1 MAVELIS
8 FNLCPFV
15 QRSVITLQEK
25 GADYTVT
32 YIDLAEPPEWFLA
45 ISPFGKV
52 PVLRDRGAVVFES
65 AVINEYVD
73 EIHPPSLHPED
84 ALEKAVN
91 RAWIEFG
98 SDLIMKQYAL
108 STAADDD
115 AFEGSRHQVVRALAQ
130 LEQQLAANRES
141 AAEAGPWF
149 NGARHSLVDTAFAP
163 LFQRFE
169 LLEEWHPLD
178 LYEGLPNVAAWHRA
192 LLARPT
198 TAGSVDPDFAAQWRA
213 YIAATGG
220 YAASVYGG

>member
-1 MAVELIS
+1 MAIELIS

-25 GADYTVT
+25 QAAYTVT
-32 YIDLAEPPEWFLA
+32 YIDLASPPDWFRA

-52 PVLRDRGAVVFES
+52 PVLRDGEEVVFES

-73 EIHPPSLHPED
+73 EIHPPSLHPAD
-84 ALEKAVN
+84 PLEKAVN

-108 STAADDD
+108 STAADED
-115 AFEGSRHQVVRALAQ
+115 AFEGSQHQVVTALAQ
-130 LEQQLAANRES
+130 LEQQLAANGGKAREP
-141 AAEAGPWF
+141 GPWF
-149 NGARHSLVDTAFAP
+149 NGAHYALIDAAFAP
-163 LFQRFE
+163 LFQRFA
-169 LLEEWHPLD
+169 LLEGWYPLE
-178 LYEGLPNVAAWHRA
+178 LYDGLPHVAAWHRA

-198 TAGSVDPDFAAQWRA
+198 TTSSVDTDFAAQWRA

-220 YAASVYGG
+220 YAATVYGG